1 LISHP
6 SENGEPEPAHAR
18 TNVWL
23 LKPDGMVP
31 LVSRSPESPAIGLS
45 KSGWV
50 TYFVTFAF
58 RRSAENGIRS
68 RLCCRWTISSLWNV
82 YCRDSTDA
90 SATHE
95 PSWQAWMLYVK
106 ATVAGILTG
115 LLLGIV
121 AIAIDV
127 LWSMQ
132 VVMQPQVREA
142 SDRSRIGA
150 EIPARS
156 FSSASRQVSI

>member
-1 LISHP
+1 
-6 SENGEPEPAHAR
+6 
-18 TNVWL
+18 
-23 LKPDGMVP
+23 
-31 LVSRSPESPAIGLS
+31 
-45 KSGWV
+45 
-50 TYFVTFAF
+50 
-58 RRSAENGIRS
+58 
-68 RLCCRWTISSLWNV
+68 
-82 YCRDSTDA
+82 
-90 SATHE
+90 
-95 PSWQAWMLYVK
+95 MLYVK

-142 SDRSRIGA
+142 SDRSRSA
-150 EIPARS
+150 PRSRARS